1 MTDRNTP
8 VASKKGVNTG
18 FRDKKVLEYV
28 GRYVITLPN
37 LFGSFLGQAPESVI
51 LDSEYLRRRYGLY
64 HIQNHSRS
72 IDGLY
77 QKVF

>member
-28 GRYVITLPN
+28 GRYIKY
-37 LFGSFLGQAPESVI
+37 I
-51 LDSEYLRRRYGLY
+51 
-64 HIQNHSRS
+64 
-72 IDGLY
+72 
-77 QKVF
+77 